1 MMIRKIVFCLALIL
15 SVQNPTYVIGVCAI
29 GSIMAAILVGAY
41 GMEKWKV
48 ETRFNCIMEILQAML
63 MIMFAILQL
72 LEMVV
77 ILLLGCMCLG
87 LLFLLLLSFVYLIL
101 FSQ

>member
-48 ETRFNCIMEILQAML
+48 
-63 MIMFAILQL
+63 
-72 LEMVV
+72 
-77 ILLLGCMCLG
+77 
-87 LLFLLLLSFVYLIL
+87 
-101 FSQ
+101 